1 MSDADFATIKKLQQE
16 RNAAAAAK
24 KGSRTFDPASQR
36 ADSSSKAKMS
46 DVFDTELYEREGGD
60 KFAGYHTSLPAGDD
74 DEDME
79 DAAGADGSR
88 RLVGQY
94 TATRAQI
101 DEFARGNGVEEDA
114 VLAGKGERSNRI
126 TDRETD
132 YQKRRFDRVL
142 PPTRAAPF
150 AANRQ
155 AGASADEGESCRGVM
170 ERREL
175 EEERVRQASEAK
187 MMEGA
192 LDGDV
197 VEHLATLKDGNNKEN
212 EDAGSTEAV
221 AGRKRK
227 KRRDVATTTTTETTE
242 EAAPQPEA

>member
-46 DVFDTELYEREGGD
+46 DVFDAE
-60 KFAGYHTSLPAGDD
+60 DD
-74 DEDME
+74 
-79 DAAGADGSR
+79 
-88 RLVGQY
+88 
-94 TATRAQI
+94 
-101 DEFARGNGVEEDA
+101 
-114 VLAGKGERSNRI
+114 VLAGEGERSNRI

-142 PPTRAAPF
+142 TPTRADPF

-155 AGASADEGESCRGVM
+155 AGASADEGESYRDIM

-175 EEERVRQASEAK
+175 EREEERVRQAIEAK
-187 MMEGA
+187 MKEGA

-197 VEHLATLKDGNNKEN
+197 VAHQATLKDGNNKEN

-227 KRRDVATTTTTETTE
+227 KRWDVATTTTETTE
-242 EAAPQPEA
+242 AAAPQPE